1 MIMFDRKNIKR
12 SYLIGIRK
20 IRNFLLSDKSREFLV
35 FLFFVFVSFCFWLLQ
50 TLNDTYQQSL
60 KCRFVCVIF
69 LRKWL

>member
-35 FLFFVFVSFCFWLLQ
+35 FLFLCS
-50 TLNDTYQQSL
+50 SL
-60 KCRFVCVIF
+60 FAFGYYR
-69 LRKWL
+69 L